1 MRWSHGSPAATIG
14 GMSRAPGALSVLVRV
29 VGGFVA
35 LVVLV
40 YLAVNL
46 ASMARG
52 WQQRGELAD
61 EFAASAEPRLPD
73 LRDRRA
79 AVSAEVGR
87 EPDRAWVEQVC
98 SFGSD
103 DSGWMVNNYRERCA
117 LRAVSAWQV
126 ETPDAGRRLLRVA
139 PPDHTVD
146 QPGCEQLGTLGR
158 SGAPGRTSDP
168 TVEVFLASA
177 ARDPEDPC
185 GAGQPYGS
193 RARAVEGEVEELPL
207 DATWLVVVD
216 DSGDLVDEDIGC
228 AHWSVIFCD
237 NPFTDHAWADL
248 G

>member
-1 MRWSHGSPAATIG
+1 
-14 GMSRAPGALSVLVRV
+14 MSRAPGALPVLVRV

-40 YLAVNL
+40 YVAVNL

-61 EFAASAEPRLPD
+61 EFAAVAGPLLPE
-73 LRDRRA
+73 LRDRRET
-79 AVSAEVGR
+79 VSAQVGR
-87 EPDRAWVEQVC
+87 EPDRAWIEQVC

-103 DSGWMVNNYRERCA
+103 DRGWTVANYRERCA

-126 ETPDAGRRLLRVA
+126 EGVDVGRRLLTVT

-158 SGAPGRTSDP
+158 PSAPGRTSDP

-177 ARDPEDPC
+177 ARDPEAPC
-185 GAGQPYGS
+185 GAGQSYGS
-193 RARAVEGEVEELPL
+193 RARAVEGEVGALPL